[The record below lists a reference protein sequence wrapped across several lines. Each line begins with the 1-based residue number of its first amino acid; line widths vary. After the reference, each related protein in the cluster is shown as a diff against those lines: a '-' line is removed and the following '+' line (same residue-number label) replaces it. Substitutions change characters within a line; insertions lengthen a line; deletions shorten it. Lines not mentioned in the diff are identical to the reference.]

1 MAGVRGGWRRLDS
14 GSHAHLWLRPLV
26 FCLPCG
32 GGAGLCGSASE
43 TGSHQ
48 QVPGSEARHEH
59 GKPGRVQVEVDE
71 NLISTLLGSQSG
83 CHVRGCRWACGL
95 DAAMDSRAGSGTCDW
110 LPQVWGARRPGE
122 VRPEPGKAVQL
133 LPHLPFHRLVD
144 TDYLQ
149 HCCMVPSL
157 ADSLVHPVA
166 SVSPDGPC
174 QTSLA
179 VRSVMTLSPSAT
191 CDRGSRPSR
200 HQME

>member
-1 MAGVRGGWRRLDS
+1 MEVGGKQDGWRQRRLAAIGFRLTCTS
-14 GSHAHLWLRPLV
+14 VASAFGLLPV
-26 FCLPCG
+26 CLACG

-110 LPQVWGARRPGE
+110 LPQVLGLDGPARFGPSPAR
-122 VRPEPGKAVQL
+122 L

-144 TDYLQ
+144 TDYSTAVWCPRSRTASSIRRLLYHQ
-149 HCCMVPSL
+149 TGHAKRVLPSG
-157 ADSLVHPVA
+157 A
-166 SVSPDGPC
+166 
-174 QTSLA
+174 
-179 VRSVMTLSPSAT
+179 
-191 CDRGSRPSR
+191 
-200 HQME
+200 

>member
-110 LPQVWGARRPGE
+110 LPQVLGARRPGE

-144 TDYLQ
+144 TDYSTAVWCPRSRTASSIRWLLYRQ
-149 HCCMVPSL
+149 TGHAKRVLPSG
-157 ADSLVHPVA
+157 A
-166 SVSPDGPC
+166 
-174 QTSLA
+174 
-179 VRSVMTLSPSAT
+179 
-191 CDRGSRPSR
+191 
-200 HQME
+200 